1 MQSKK
6 RVESLDTFEQDVPV
20 TPEDSEMLWRL
31 RDRHNTMSPEEYL
44 QFLLTFTANLPASRE
59 TNSDSDEPF
68 VL

>member
-6 RVESLDTFEQDVPV
+6 PVEPLDTFELDVPT
-20 TPEDSEMLWRL
+20 TPADNEALWRVRAL
-31 RDRHNTMSPEEYL
+31 NAMSPDEYL
-44 QFLLTFTANLPASRE
+44 QFLLTFTKNLPASRE

>member
-1 MQSKK
+1 MTSKSAFD
-6 RVESLDTFEQDVPV
+6 VDTLVFPEPTPADIEALERAEQF
-20 TPEDSEMLWRL
+20 
-31 RDRHNTMSPEEYL
+31 NTMSPEEYL